1 LANTGDFACGLC
13 PAGNRFGSGCP
24 LGVSLRFI
32 NDRDRRGEERQGTV
46 DGQQR
51 VPAPI
56 ERLPE
61 VGLLP
66 TVAQSLVPRERIR
79 LGSSISQFQA
89 LRQSSTIAA
98 EASFRDAIALAER
111 QSARLF
117 QLRASTSSQGFG
129 ATRAS
134 TRKPVICSVRSTV
147 GSPKISMRRT

>member
-46 DGQQR
+46 DRTAADRCPVSGPKGANPFGI
-51 VPAPI
+51 VN
-56 ERLPE
+56 
-61 VGLLP
+61 
-66 TVAQSLVPRERIR
+66 
-79 LGSSISQFQA
+79 SQFQA
-89 LRQSSTIAA
+89 LRQSATIAA

-129 ATRAS
+129 ATMAS